1 MKIICPCCKT
11 CNENIEVQASSSRI
25 LFKVVKI
32 PDATF
37 TCKPWSKLTTAASA
51 WGVAARGCRPPAA
64 AMYVDVC
71 QRMSMYV
78 NVFQCVCVCVN
89 VFFCQKNEV
98 VVANGSTVTPGG
110 DDILV
115 SIEFST
121 PPGFSAACQRCVLA
135 FMSHSMS

>member
-1 MKIICPCCKT
+1 MKITCPCCKT

-37 TCKPWSKLTTAASA
+37 TCKPWSKLTTAAIA
-51 WGVAARGCRPPAA
+51 WGGGGQGLPAA
-64 AMYVDVC
+64 GRHHVCRCMSTYVHV
-71 QRMSMYV
+71 Y
-78 NVFQCVCVCVN
+78 QCLSVCVN

-98 VVANGSTVTPGG
+98 VVANGSTVAPGG

-115 SIEFST
+115 GIEFST

-135 FMSHSMS
+135 SLGHSMS